1 MAVKVN
7 LVMNQGETFT
17 NQVLLQDEYGNNYDV
32 SGYSAFATMR
42 KYYGSSNSYAF
53 STALA
58 NGSCTLSMTAGQTA
72 NIGDGRWVYD
82 VDIIS
87 ASNTVTRIVEGI
99 ITVKP
104 AATYWTNWPSIPAAN
119 SDNTVANNA
128 F

>member
-7 LVMNQGETFT
+7 LVMNQGESFT
-17 NQVLLQDEYGNNYDV
+17 NQVLLQDEFGNNYDV
-32 SGYSAFATMR
+32 SGYTASAEMR
-42 KYYGSSNSYAF
+42 KYYGSGNNVAF
-53 STALA
+53 STSIS
-58 NGSCTLSMTAGQTA
+58 NGQCTIYMTAAQTA

-104 AATYWTNWPSIPAAN
+104 AATHWSGWPTVAAAN
-119 SDNTVANNA
+119 NNSTVANNS